1 MEAQRDK
8 WSSIQDPI
16 SHLNCFLS
24 RVCDLREKSS
34 AGRRFIF
41 EFVSIS
47 ENMLELKLHSG
58 DHFLV
63 TWFFLFV
70 VWKWVKLF
78 FPRNWI
84 KSFLSVSW
92 SFFFFSFQ
100 EILWTSEYNRI
111 YKIFIFFRCLKSCGK
126 ISQELFFMWNWIKIY
141 FPYKLREKSFKR
153 NFFFKLVN
161 FPKLI
166 FSTKLIFFF
175 LTKICNF
182 LCHFLLFFWHVK
194 NLHLEFFRRNFSCES
209 Q

>member
-24 RVCDLREKSS
+24 RVCDLGEKSS

-58 DHFLV
+58 DHFFV

-126 ISQELFFMWNWIKIY
+126 NFTITFFHVKLNKNLFCLKI
-141 FPYKLREKSFKR
+141 FQKNF
-153 NFFFKLVN
+153 FFFKLVN
-161 FPKLI
+161 FPKFI
-166 FSTKLIFFF
+166 FSTKLIIFFF
-175 LTKICNF
+175 DKNMYFFVSFFVIFLTCKKSASGVF
-182 LCHFLLFFWHVK
+182 
-194 NLHLEFFRRNFSCES
+194 
-209 Q
+209 

>member
-41 EFVSIS
+41 KFVSIS

-58 DHFLV
+58 DHFFV

-92 SFFFFSFQ
+92 SFFFFFSFQ

-111 YKIFIFFRCLKSCGK
+111 NTIFIFFRCLKSCGK
-126 ISQELFFMWNWIKIY
+126 NELFFMGNWIKIY

>member
-58 DHFLV
+58 DHFFV

-92 SFFFFSFQ
+92 SFFFFFSFQ

-111 YKIFIFFRCLKSCGK
+111 NKIFIFFRCLKSCGK
-126 ISQELFFMWNWIKIY
+126 NFTRTFFHVKLNKN
-141 FPYKLREKSFKR
+141 PYKLREKSFKR
-153 NFFFKLVN
+153 IFFLSSWTFQNLFFQPNLNFFFGQKYV
-161 FPKLI
+161 I
-166 FSTKLIFFF
+166 FCVIF
-175 LTKICNF
+175 CNF
-182 LCHFLLFFWHVK
+182 FCIWS
-194 NLHLEFFRRNFSCES
+194 FFRRNFSCES

>member
-8 WSSIQDPI
+8 WSSIQDPC

-92 SFFFFSFQ
+92 SFFFSFQ

-111 YKIFIFFRCLKSCGK
+111 NNIFIFFGVWNHVEK

-161 FPKLI
+161 FPKFI

-175 LTKICNF
+175 FDKNMYFFVSFLVIFLTCKKSASGVF
-182 LCHFLLFFWHVK
+182 
-194 NLHLEFFRRNFSCES
+194 
-209 Q
+209 

>member
-58 DHFLV
+58 DHFFV

-92 SFFFFSFQ
+92 SFFFFFSFQ

-153 NFFFKLVN
+153 IFFFKLVN
-161 FPKLI
+161 FPK
-166 FSTKLIFFF
+166 FIFFNQ
-175 LTKICNF
+175 ID
-182 LCHFLLFFWHVK
+182 LFFGQKYVIFCVIFCY
-194 NLHLEFFRRNFSCES
+194 FFDM
-209 Q
+209 

>member
-8 WSSIQDPI
+8 WSSIQDPF

-24 RVCDLREKSS
+24 RVCDLGEKSS

-58 DHFLV
+58 DHFFV

-92 SFFFFSFQ
+92 SFFFFFSFQ

-111 YKIFIFFRCLKSCGK
+111 NTIFILFRCLKSCGK
-126 ISQELFFMWNWIKIY
+126 NFTITFFPTINWGKI
-141 FPYKLREKSFKR
+141 FL
-153 NFFFKLVN
+153 FFKLVN
-161 FPKLI
+161 FPKFI
-166 FSTKLIFFF
+166 FSTKLIIFFF
-175 LTKICNF
+175 DKNMYFFVSFFVIFLTCKKSASGVF
-182 LCHFLLFFWHVK
+182 
-194 NLHLEFFRRNFSCES
+194 
-209 Q
+209 